1 MPRLA
6 TPATWGWLFRHL
18 IAPRARDEKL
28 NRSGPKGRLRCGR
41 EARAQSR
48 PTTLRHITCRYRDS
62 TLTQLLRSSLSGQ
75 SCTSVVVAVASD
87 REHGDE
93 SKCSLSFGQRM
104 QGLRTRAVVGATDGG
119 VEAAALQR
127 ELAVARRD
135 LAAMEANGYG
145 EHFGKDALP
154 GEVASFKENVNAL
167 EEWQRCLAEDRAAL
181 AEIQA
186 GGDGSQAEVNELAA
200 AIRDGSGKVTHLK
213 RMIERQ
219 HTVAGFYV
227 APRAVYSRKLAEVRA
242 LART

>member
-1 MPRLA
+1 MPWLA

-41 EARAQSR
+41 EARAQPP

-104 QGLRTRAVVGATDGG
+104 QGMRTKAAIVGATDGG
-119 VEAAALQR
+119 DEAAAMQR
-127 ELAVARRD
+127 ELATARPPPEPYPD
-135 LAAMEANGYG
+135 
-145 EHFGKDALP
+145 H
-154 GEVASFKENVNAL
+154 
-167 EEWQRCLAEDRAAL
+167 
-181 AEIQA
+181 
-186 GGDGSQAEVNELAA
+186 
-200 AIRDGSGKVTHLK
+200 
-213 RMIERQ
+213 
-219 HTVAGFYV
+219 
-227 APRAVYSRKLAEVRA
+227 
-242 LART
+242 